1 MQFNIILYVLLLH
14 NNFLLVQHYTDHIP
28 IFLAYDSYILHNLLY
43 NYPLHQNNEIEHEIE
58 TNFQHV
64 LGTVNGMFGDYD
76 FAKDST
82 GS

>member
-1 MQFNIILYVLLLH
+1 MQVKFKCFWGEKHLTAKTNI
-14 NNFLLVQHYTDHIP
+14 TKDGGMK
-28 IFLAYDSYILHNLLY
+28 
-43 NYPLHQNNEIEHEIE
+43 NEIEHEIE